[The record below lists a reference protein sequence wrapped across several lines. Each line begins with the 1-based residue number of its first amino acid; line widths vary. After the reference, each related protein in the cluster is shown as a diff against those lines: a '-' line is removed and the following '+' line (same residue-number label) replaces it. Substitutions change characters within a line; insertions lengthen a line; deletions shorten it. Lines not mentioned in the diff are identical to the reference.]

1 MAPEFY
7 DIRILRG
14 SRTRIVLD
22 NGKLEEIAQAPFQ
35 GAAVRALHGGAWGFV
50 TTDNVANLGEEIDL
64 AKRIARKIDR
74 REDLVLAQAP
84 AGRSIVVP
92 VKKDPKN
99 LSLEEKVALLR
110 EIEDAAKVKGV
121 SSTQAVYAEMDFT
134 THYENSEGLDLEAKT
149 TRMGFVISAVAHRN
163 GLYQT
168 DGEGRS
174 GVGGLELFDREDPLA
189 LARVVGETAV
199 ALLDASMPKG
209 GTYPVIL
216 DQELAGVFVHEAVGH
231 ATEGDIILEGDSCLE
246 GMLGQ
251 KIGSE
256 MVTVKDDPSLMQNG
270 YYSFD
275 DEGSL
280 AQETVLVENGILKS
294 YLNSRETAARLGG
307 VPRNARAE
315 GLDRPVVRM
324 SNTYIANGNWKL
336 EEILAEMGDGVY
348 LAGSRGGQ
356 VSTGEGVFQFNAKRG
371 YLVEKGEKTRLLRD
385 VSLSGKILKTL
396 LHVRAVGNDLKFN
409 SGRCGKA
416 GQLVP
421 VSDGSPHLLVAEA
434 TVGGAG

>member
-22 NGKLEEIAQAPFQ
+22 NGKLEEIAAAPFQ
-35 GAAVRALHGGAWGFV
+35 GAAVRALFGGAWGFV
-50 TTDNVANLGEEIDL
+50 TTDNVTDLGEEIDL

-74 REDLVLAQAP
+74 REDLSLAEAP
-84 AGRSIVVP
+84 PGRSVAIP

-121 SSTQAVYAEMDFT
+121 SSTQAVYSEMDFT
-134 THYENSEGLDLEAKT
+134 THYSSSEGLDLESKT

-174 GVGGLELFDREDPLA
+174 GVGGLELFDREDPIA
-189 LARVVGETAV
+189 LARGVGETAV
-199 ALLDASMPKG
+199 ALLDADVPKG
-209 GTYPVIL
+209 GTYPVLL

-246 GMLGQ
+246 GKLGQ

-256 MVTVKDDPSLMQNG
+256 LVTVKDDPSLMQNG

-280 AQETVLVENGILKS
+280 AQETILMDKGILNS
-294 YLNSRETAARLGG
+294 YLNTRETAARLGG
-307 VPRNARAE
+307 VPRNARTE

-324 SNTYIANGNWKL
+324 SNTYIANGDWKL
-336 EEILAEMGDGVY
+336 EEIFEELGDGVY

-371 YLVEKGEKTRLLRD
+371 YLVEKGEKTKLLRD
-385 VSLSGKILKTL
+385 VSLSGKILETL
-396 LHVRAVGNDLKFN
+396 LHVKAVGSDLKFN